1 VVFLFTKN
9 ILLDFVQSI
18 IKSPNFVC
26 IKRKSMEIKLK
37 NGIDRLEFGM
47 TPKYVE
53 ALYGKP
59 NKTFTDDENN
69 TIYVYNKERMKLTFY
84 IEEDMKLG
92 YITTTH
98 PEIKLFGT
106 TIINKAWDLV
116 NGDLALNKITKFEK
130 DSEEGIDIYFNEDN
144 WLFFHVDYDEVVE
157 VEIGAIINDKD
168 EFEWKF
174 RG

>member
-1 VVFLFTKN
+1 
-9 ILLDFVQSI
+9 
-18 IKSPNFVC
+18 
-26 IKRKSMEIKLK
+26 MEINLK

-47 TPKYVE
+47 TQKYVE

-59 NKTFTDDENN
+59 NKTFKDDENN

-84 IEEDMKLG
+84 VDEDMKLG
-92 YITTTH
+92 YITTTN
-98 PEIKLFGT
+98 PEIKLFGS
-106 TIINKAWDLV
+106 TIINKEWDLV

-157 VEIGAIINDKD
+157 VEIGAIINDND

>member
-1 VVFLFTKN
+1 
-9 ILLDFVQSI
+9 
-18 IKSPNFVC
+18 
-26 IKRKSMEIKLK
+26 MEIKLK
-37 NGIDRLEFGM
+37 NGIDKLEFGM

-84 IEEDMKLG
+84 VEEDMKLG

-157 VEIGAIINDKD
+157 VEIGAIINDND

>member
-1 VVFLFTKN
+1 
-9 ILLDFVQSI
+9 
-18 IKSPNFVC
+18 
-26 IKRKSMEIKLK
+26 
-37 NGIDRLEFGM
+37 
-47 TPKYVE
+47 
-53 ALYGKP
+53 
-59 NKTFTDDENN
+59 
-69 TIYVYNKERMKLTFY
+69 MKLTFY

-98 PEIKLFGT
+98 PDIKLFGT
-106 TIINKAWDLV
+106 TIINKVWDLV

>member
-1 VVFLFTKN
+1 MTCKFNVDYIKQ
-9 ILLDFVQSI
+9 IMASESI
-18 IKSPNFVC
+18 NTLVIK
-26 IKRKSMEIKLK
+26 K
-37 NGIDRLEFGM
+37 
-47 TPKYVE
+47 
-53 ALYGKP
+53 
-59 NKTFTDDENN
+59 
-69 TIYVYNKERMKLTFY
+69 KELMK
-84 IEEDMKLG
+84 
-92 YITTTH
+92 H